1 MLAYPA
7 AERERRGQRHSSDAA
22 FPGQVAAQNLAHR
35 VKPGY
40 GLFVAVEH
48 MERGIDL
55 QPRETA
61 HGIAGDRQGI
71 EGRLRDGQGHV
82 AAAQPVPT
90 GFRSEEDTSE
100 LQPLMH
106 LSYAIVCLKK

>member
-55 QPRETA
+55 QPREHA

-71 EGRLRDGQGHV
+71 EDRKSVVEGTSVSVRVDLGGRSINKN
-82 AAAQPVPT
+82 T
-90 GFRSEEDTSE
+90 KTTT
-100 LQPLMH
+100 
-106 LSYAIVCLKK
+106 KK